1 MRMAEVKWTDA
12 QRDAIDARD
21 GTVLVSAAA
30 GSGKTTVLVR
40 RVIEMITDEKNPCS
54 VDELL
59 IVTFTKAAASQ
70 MKEKINKK
78 LSEMI
83 REETDMGK
91 RSYLIRQ
98 QMLLK
103 CAKVSTIDSFCSDV
117 VKQNIQATPLDSD
130 YKLIDETAMNA
141 IKNSVYEEV
150 AEEFYDK
157 GDKEFLILADMFT
170 KSNDD
175 KLLKELVYSLYDFA
189 CSYRSPE
196 KWIED
201 IDRKFKTLKTDYTN
215 PYAVTVIN
223 NLRNDISYCRTLAQK
238 AYDVSVEDDAVN
250 AAYSP
255 AVLSDIQMFEEYLSF
270 MPQNFSEEDWD
281 KLIELATSRAFEKLG
296 RLKSSDAC
304 KESEAVKSI
313 RSNYKDCYK
322 KAIESIGISSSDHR
336 SDVERLSPVMKK
348 LSQFTLAFFDRFSQM
363 KIEKNCADFS
373 DVLHYALDLLVGE
386 KDGVVTKT
394 PLAEEYSEQFR
405 EILIDEYQDT
415 NEAQDVLFQSISKN
429 GNNLFFVGDVKQ
441 SIYGFRK
448 AMPQIF
454 LKKRK
459 EFADF
464 DRTNPVYPATISL
477 DENFRSRKEI
487 TDFVNFT
494 FSQLMSEGAGEI
506 EYDERETLKPGA
518 KYPET
523 DETLCSVHILENTL
537 FEDVDPAYAQ
547 ALHIAEEIRKMKE
560 NGTFDYK
567 DVAILLRTNKNIPLF
582 VQTLNDMGI
591 NAHADE
597 SENLFDTVE
606 VKTLMS
612 LIKVIDNPVRDVPLL
627 ATMMS
632 PVFAFSADELSQIRI
647 NSKGG
652 SFYSAVRNASENG
665 DEKCRSFLSKL
676 ASFRLVSQTVTPGEL
691 VRYVLS
697 DTGYRSIV
705 LSMDRGARRQ
715 ENLDIFKTFAESFSS
730 ENDVGLSGF
739 IRQIEKMEKSSS
751 VKSASESSGNGNSV
765 AVMTIH
771 RSKGLEFPV
780 CFVAETEKRFSTR
793 SLSNDLLAHPQ
804 SGVGIVGIDTERM
817 IKYETLSRTAIKL
830 DKIFTDLSENMRV
843 LYVAMTRAKEKLVIV
858 GAPDNFEKTLENA
871 AIMAFGDKILPV
883 PIKNASSYLEWITA
897 VILRH
902 PDAGW
907 LRAKTTI
914 PDIKKIK
921 ADFPLEITLVR
932 ELPEEIV
939 AEEKEVSQEID
950 KEYLEEI
957 IKNNSYVYPYSPLS
971 EVLAKRGAS
980 TAFKETVNREFFASD
995 RPAFMN
1001 KTSLTAA
1008 GRGTATH
1015 TFMQFADYDKAKNDL
1030 ESEIGRL
1037 LAKGFIDNV
1046 QAESLDR
1053 KKLENFFS
1061 SSLFRRISESEKVY
1075 REKKFIIGMS
1085 PLTFDETLSDEFND
1099 EKVVVQ
1105 GILDCAFEEDGE
1117 IVIVDYKTDKVSS
1130 PETLRERYS
1139 GQLRIYEQAVRECL
1153 GKNVKET
1160 LLYSFSL
1167 ETTVKI

>member
-1 MRMAEVKWTDA
+1 MAAVKWTDA
-12 QRDAIDARD
+12 QRDAINARE

-30 GSGKTTVLVR
+30 GSGKTAVLVR

-59 IVTFTKAAASQ
+59 IVTFTKAAAAQ
-70 MKEKINKK
+70 MKEKINEK

-83 REETDMGK
+83 REEK
-91 RSYLIRQ
+91 NIKKKSFLIRQ

-117 VKQNIQATPLDSD
+117 VRQNIQAIPLDSD
-130 YKLIDETAMNA
+130 YKLLDETAMNV
-141 IKNSVYEEV
+141 IKDSAYEEV
-150 AEEFYDK
+150 AEEFYNE
-157 GDKEFLILADMFT
+157 GDSDFLILADMFT

-189 CSYRSPE
+189 CSYQNPK
-196 KWIED
+196 KWIEE
-201 IDRKFKTLKTDYTN
+201 IDRKFKTEKTDFTN

-223 NLRNDISYCRTLAQK
+223 SLRDDISYCKTLAEK
-238 AYDVSVEDDAVN
+238 AYSISLSDDATN

-255 AVLSDIQMFEEYLSF
+255 AVLSDIEMFEKYLEL
-270 MPQNFSEEDWD
+270 MPDNFTEKEWD
-281 KLIELATSRAFEKLG
+281 EIIELSKSLTFAKLG
-296 RLKSSDAC
+296 RMKKDAAC
-304 KESEAVKSI
+304 EESEAVKLI
-313 RSNYKDCYK
+313 RGNYKGCYK
-322 KAIESIGISSSDHR
+322 KAIDYIGISSADHEL
-336 SDVERLSPVMKK
+336 DVLRLSPIMKK
-348 LSQFTLAFFDRFSQM
+348 LSQFTLSFFDRFSEL

-373 DVLHYALDLLVGE
+373 DVLHMALDLLVKEENG
-386 KDGVVTKT
+386 KAVKT
-394 PLAEEYSEQFR
+394 ELAEEYSHQFR

-415 NEAQDVLFQSISKN
+415 NEAQDILFQSISKD

-459 EFADF
+459 EFSHF
-464 DRTNPVYPATISL
+464 DRENPVYPATITL
-477 DENFRSRKEI
+477 DKNFRSRKEV
-487 TDFVNFT
+487 TDFVNFV
-494 FSQLMSEGAGEI
+494 FCQLMSEGAGEI
-506 EYDERETLKPGA
+506 EYDEKETLKAGA
-518 KYPET
+518 AYPET
-523 DETLCSVHILENTL
+523 DETLCSVHIIDDSLLEDR
-537 FEDVDPAYAQ
+537 EPAEAE
-547 ALHIAEEIRKMKE
+547 AMHIAEEIRKMKE
-560 NGTFDYK
+560 KGSFDYG

-582 VQTLNDMGI
+582 VQILNDMGI
-591 NAHADE
+591 KAHADE

-606 VKTLMS
+606 VRTVMS

-627 ATMMS
+627 ASMMS
-632 PVFAFSADELSQIRI
+632 PIFGFSADELSLIRI

-652 SFYSAVRNASENG
+652 SFYSAVRFAAENG
-665 DEKCRSFLSKL
+665 DEKCRNFLSRL
-676 ASFRLVSQTVTPGEL
+676 SSFRLVSQTVTPGEL
-691 VRYVLS
+691 VRHVLFE
-697 DTGYRSIV
+697 TGYRSIV

-715 ENLDIFKTFAESFSS
+715 ENLDILKNFAESFSS

-751 VKSASESSGNGNSV
+751 VKSASDSSGNENSV
-765 AVMTIH
+765 SVMTIH

-780 CFVAETEKRFSTR
+780 CFMAETEKKFSTR

-804 SGVGIVGIDTERM
+804 SGVGIVGIDTKRM

-830 DKIFTDLSENMRV
+830 DKIMTDLSENMRV

-858 GAPDNFEKTLENA
+858 GAPDNFSKTLENA
-871 AIMAFGDKILPV
+871 SVMAFGNKIKPV
-883 PIKNASSYLEWITA
+883 AIKMASSYLDWITA
-897 VILRH
+897 AVLRH

-907 LRAKTTI
+907 LRVKTGAVGVE
-914 PDIKKIK
+914 KIK
-921 ADFPLEITLVR
+921 ADFPLEVELVR
-932 ELPEEIV
+932 HLPEEIEKK
-939 AEEKEVSQEID
+939 EETASEAVD
-950 KEYLEEI
+950 TEYLEEI
-957 IKNNSYVYPYSPLS
+957 TEKINFLYPYSPLS
-971 EVLAKRGAS
+971 GVLAKRGAS

-995 RPAFMN
+995 RPAFLN

-1008 GRGTATH
+1008 GRGTAMH
-1015 TFMQFADYDKAKNDL
+1015 LFMQFSDYENAKQNL
-1030 ESEIGRL
+1030 EAEIERL
-1037 LAKGFIDNV
+1037 FERGFIDNI

-1053 KKLENFFS
+1053 KKLANFFLS
-1061 SSLFRRISESEKVY
+1061 PLFERISASDKVY

-1085 PLTFDETLSDEFND
+1085 PTEFDENLPDRFSD
-1099 EKVVVQ
+1099 EKVIVQ
-1105 GILDCAFEEDGE
+1105 GILDCAFEENGE
-1117 IVIVDYKTDKVSS
+1117 IIIVDYKTDRVSS

-1139 GQLRIYEQAVRECL
+1139 GQLKIYEKAVRECL